1 MTWGFVP
8 VKGWRALLMTLPFLL
23 LAALAGAVAVTA
35 WLRTPDWDL
44 PRIYPRAPERWGGIT
59 GRPAPLGNALDTVL
73 FWATAGF
80 GLGVAGAL
88 IGVVLPDR
96 PELALASGAAVGLV
110 LAVWL
115 ARRML
120 RFGPGAMRMLPRI
133 RKRPVGRTPRVLF
146 IGGSPNQ
153 TGQMIQI
160 ARALPE
166 VEAWFTPYYSD
177 WPHHVALVKLG
188 WLEQGINGH
197 KRRGICADELNAQ
210 GLPIDLAAERNE
222 YDLWVC
228 PNDAVLPHRLARTPW
243 VLVQEGIMEQPNWRT
258 WVWRKTR
265 LMPRPLATTAVFGL
279 TRRYEKFCVAS
290 EGYLKQFLAEGIRPE
305 KLVVTGI
312 PNFDDFTRFR
322 DNDFPHRGYV
332 LVCTS
337 DGRETMMAVDRPA
350 LLKRSVQLAAGR
362 QLIFKLH
369 PNENVERA
377 TREILA
383 VAPKALVFAGGNA
396 EEMVA
401 NCEVLITEHS
411 SLTFCGLALGKEVH
425 TNLPPEQVAALL
437 PVQNRRASQEIAD
450 VIRGVL
456 RAHGRA
462 AELGDGAQRKAS

>member
-1 MTWGFVP
+1 MTV
-8 VKGWRALLMTLPFLL
+8 PFLL
-23 LAALAGAVAVTA
+23 LAAFAGAVAAVA
-35 WLRTPDWDL
+35 WVRTPERDR
-44 PRIYPRAPERWGGIT
+44 PRIYPGEPERWAGIT
-59 GRPAPLGNALDTVL
+59 GTPAALRYGVWTLL
-73 FWATAGF
+73 FWAIAVGVF
-80 GLGVAGAL
+80 GAVAALISLLAPEPPVAGVAAG
-88 IGVVLPDR
+88 I
-96 PELALASGAAVGLV
+96 LAGGFVAV
-110 LAVWL
+110 AI

-120 RFGPGAMRMLPRI
+120 RFGPGAMRMMLPAW
-133 RKRPVGRTPRVLF
+133 KTPVGRVPRVLF
-146 IGGSPNQ
+146 ICGSPNQ

-177 WPHHVALVKLG
+177 WPHHVALLKSG
-188 WLEQGINGH
+188 RLEPAINGL

-210 GLPIDLAAERNE
+210 GLRIDLGAERND
-222 YDLWVC
+222 YDVWVC
-228 PNDAVLPHRLARTPW
+228 PNDACIPLGLSRTPW
-243 VLVQEGIMEQPNWRT
+243 ILVQEGIMEQPNWRT

-279 TRRYEKFCVAS
+279 TRRYDKFCVAS
-290 EGYLKQFLAEGIRPE
+290 EGYRKQFLAEGIAPE

-312 PNFDDFTRFR
+312 PNFDDFARFR
-322 DNDFPHRGYV
+322 DNDFPHHGYV

-350 LLKRSVQLAAGR
+350 LLKRSVEIAAGR

-369 PNENVERA
+369 PNERVERA

-383 VAPKALVFAGGNA
+383 IAPKALVFADGNA

-425 TNLPPEQVAALL
+425 TNLPLEQVQALL
-437 PVQNRRASQEIAD
+437 PVQNRRAAEEIAG
-450 VIRGVL
+450 VIRGLL
-456 RAHGRA
+456 RERGRVA
-462 AELGDGAQRKAS
+462 QIGRGARRKAS